1 MKRLFALF
9 LVIILLGCSVVASAA
24 GFLSDPDA
32 IEEAVKSVLMLET
45 FDSSNRS
52 VASGSAFVLF
62 DNMTLVTNYHVI
74 EDASLIIADSD
85 DGYQYFVTKVL
96 IASKEQDI
104 AILQF
109 MAPTVMKPLD
119 YSLDTVKRGSSIAAI
134 GSPIGLKNTVSMGN
148 VSSVYTEKDVDWI
161 QFTAPISHGSSG
173 GALLDD
179 SGKVIGMTSAFYT
192 EGQNLNLA
200 VSIIDIVKLYEK
212 WDKKTAY
219 DIADYQKAVYT
230 DPTSTPSPSP
240 TPSSTP
246 TPSPTAT
253 SSPTPTPSPTPSPT
267 PTMTPSPTPIPTS
280 TPSPS
285 PTPSPTPTPSP
296 SPTPQRIHEEENTGA
311 LIDLGVDEVYLF
323 VKEKYSLNPQ
333 FTSDEVQDQTLKYTF
348 SSSDEQIATINSS
361 GTITA
366 VSAGDAVIT
375 CFLEE
380 NENVYSLLFLHIVE
394 PIAKLSVS
402 ESDLT
407 LLLNAVTEG
416 KDQTDLTVIFE
427 PENAFCKDILWSS
440 DDPEVVTVDEKGH
453 LTAIKTGKATITA
466 LSAEQSEK
474 PKKATCKVTIANAV
488 EKIEPIGD
496 TTFSI
501 NIGKTKTIK
510 KPTVSPENAGSKKLV
525 WVSSDPEIATVN
537 SDGQIKAIA
546 VGNCQILCEAA
557 DGGGASFAYDVTVVQ
572 PVTKLET
579 TQKELRVKAEHGVS
593 LSALITIFPYNAS
606 NKEVE
611 WTLKDKK
618 GKVVP
623 PRGAYL
629 FSNIPDRN
637 YSIVNDTIKFAIPG
651 KYTLI
656 ATTTDGSNLSASL
669 TIYVEPR
676 NGVSLINGA
685 YASWEYL
692 SGDKLSFK
700 VQVTN
705 EDYGKTVEAFE
716 LYVYATDA
724 WGNDIYGDYI
734 YYGTTTKNVSP
745 GSTVYSDSLVIPDR
759 SKIYNVYCGI
769 HKILYDDGTSVTI
782 DDINYCYWTVN

>member
-179 SGKVIGMTSAFYT
+179 NGKVIGMTSAFYT

-285 PTPSPTPTPSP
+285 PTPSPMPTPSP

-323 VKEKYSLNPQ
+323 VKEKYSLKPQ
-333 FTSDEVQDQTLKYTF
+333 LTLTSDEVQDQTLQYTF

-440 DDPEVVTVDEKGH
+440 DNPEVVTVDEKGH

-474 PKKATCKVTIANAV
+474 PKKATCKVTVANAV
-488 EKIEPIGD
+488 EKIESIGD
-496 TTFSI
+496 TAFSI

-537 SDGQIKAIA
+537 SDGQVKAIA

-572 PVTKLET
+572 PVTKLEASK
-579 TQKELRVKAEHGVS
+579 KELRVRAERTAS
-593 LSALITIFPYNAS
+593 LSTLISVSPKNAT
-606 NKEVE
+606 NTKLN
-611 WTLKDKK
+611 WTLKNKN
-618 GKVVP
+618 GIVLS
-623 PRGAYL
+623 RTLRY
-629 FSNIPDRN
+629 FSISNN
-637 YSIVNDTIKFAIPG
+637 VLEFFIPG
-651 KYTLI
+651 KYTLT
-656 ATTTDGSNLSASL
+656 ATTTDGSNLSA
-669 TIYVEPR
+669 TITVYVEPK
-676 NGVSLINGA
+676 NGVTLFFDDGA
-685 YASWEYL
+685 YATWEYL

-700 VQVTN
+700 AQVTN
-705 EDYGKTVEAFE
+705 REYGKTVKTFE

-724 WGNDIYGDYI
+724 WGNDIYGDYV

-782 DDINYCYWTVN
+782 DDINYCYWTIN